1 LIRRGFLNIAWLC
14 LMATG
19 SLNAQEE
26 MVTVDT
32 VFSDTVTVY
41 DEYYPDDDSPSNSL
55 FTQGFKRRDS
65 FLWRNLPE
73 TVKTGWRQDK
83 DFWYANRLPQEKR
96 HDSPA
101 VNRSLTGQQWFEP
114 LLWIISLAGFAC
126 FIILYL
132 MNNNIS
138 IFRKKDISLTNEDE
152 TYNQEDIFSIK
163 YTREIEKA
171 AANQNY
177 RLAIRLLFLRL
188 LKDLSDRNIIQ
199 YKPDRTN
206 FDYLIQLSST
216 KYYNDFF
223 RLTRNY
229 EYSWYGKFE
238 VNREGYARIKADFEK
253 FNPSAV

>member
-1 LIRRGFLNIAWLC
+1 
-14 LMATG
+14 MATG

-163 YTREIEKA
+163 YIREIEKA

-253 FNPSAV
+253 FNPSSV

>member
-206 FDYLIQLSST
+206 LDYLIQLSST

-253 FNPSAV
+253 FNPSSV